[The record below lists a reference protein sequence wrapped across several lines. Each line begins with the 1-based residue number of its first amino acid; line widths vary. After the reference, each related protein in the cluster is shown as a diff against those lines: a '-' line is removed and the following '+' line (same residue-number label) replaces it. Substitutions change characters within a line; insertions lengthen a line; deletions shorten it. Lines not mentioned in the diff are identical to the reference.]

1 MEYIKTNHFIEASCS
16 SIIQK
21 NLNIFKMI
29 THNPSA
35 TKFIQIPFLIIIILL
50 YRSHV
55 QAQDIFLHC
64 PTNSPNYTSGS
75 EYETNLKNFLLPS
88 LVSNGSINGFFNT
101 SVGTN
106 PNNTVYGLVQCRGDI
121 SMDDCRT
128 CLNSSTVV
136 VIRKCSNR
144 IDVDVRLDT
153 CLLRYSN
160 TRFFG
165 QVDQSML
172 VWFPNEEKVNN
183 LDVFNSQLGKLMTD
197 LMFNASSDSSRFEV
211 GSFNYNDFSKIYGMV
226 QCTRDLS
233 RYSCTSCLQ
242 DMISRISSL
251 YNGSRS
257 GYIMTQ
263 SCFIRYDDNMFYELQ
278 PPPPPALDTV
288 SGSISP
294 PPSDSEPPPGPEP
307 SVNIVAVAVPV
318 VVGVSLMLLAV
329 CFYCLRKKKSVTSK
343 SYVQGASRDPM
354 ANQDSLQFDL
364 VTIRDAT
371 NEFSDANK
379 LGEGGFGA
387 VYKGKLQD
395 GQEIAVKRL
404 SVNSGQGLQEFK
416 NEVVLLNK
424 LQHRNLVRLL
434 GFCFEGHE
442 QILIYEHVANRSLDK
457 YIFDTRRKVLL
468 DWEKRYKI
476 IGGIARGLL
485 YLHEDSRLRIIHR
498 DLKAGNILLTEE
510 MEAKVADFGL
520 AKLFEIDQTHGNTS
534 RVAGTLG
541 YMAPEYALH
550 GLFSVKS
557 DVYSFGV
564 LLLEIV
570 SGRKITNFHQSSSTP
585 DLLSYAWKNWRKGTP
600 LEVLDPTLFQ
610 SSSGNEVIRVIHIG
624 LLCVQDNIE
633 DRPTMSSVVLMLS
646 SYSITLTSPSQPEFL
661 QTTFSVCGTYPR

>member
-1 MEYIKTNHFIEASCS
+1 M
-16 SIIQK
+16 
-21 NLNIFKMI
+21 L

-35 TKFIQIPFLIIIILL
+35 TEFIQIPFLFIILL
-50 YRSHV
+50 RGLHI
-55 QAQDIFLHC
+55 QAQDTFLHC
-64 PTNSPNYTSGS
+64 PANTPNYTSGS
-75 EYETNLKNFLLPS
+75 EYETNLRKFLLPS

-121 SMDDCRT
+121 SMDSCKS
-128 CLNSSTVV
+128 CLNSSSVV
-136 VIRKCSNR
+136 VIQKCTNH
-144 IDVDVRLDT
+144 IDVDVRLYE

-165 QVDQSML
+165 EVDESLL
-172 VWFPNEEKVNN
+172 VWFPNQEKVNN
-183 LDVFNSQLGKLMTD
+183 LDIFNGQLGNLMND
-197 LMFNASSDSSRFEV
+197 LMADASSDSSKFDV

-233 RYSCTSCLQ
+233 RDSCTSCLQ
-242 DMISRISSL
+242 DMIGRIPSL

-257 GYIMTQ
+257 GHIMTQ

-278 PPPPPALDTV
+278 TPPPPPPDTV
-288 SGSISP
+288 PGSMSP
-294 PPSDSEPPPGPEP
+294 LPSDSGKEPPPGPEP
-307 SVNIVAVAVPV
+307 SVNTVAVAVPV
-318 VVGVSLMLLAV
+318 VVGISLVLVAV
-329 CFYCLRKKKSVTSK
+329 CFYCLRRKKSVTSK
-343 SYVQGASRDPM
+343 SDIQGASRDPM
-354 ANQDSLQFDL
+354 ENQDSLQFDL

-387 VYKGKLQD
+387 VYKGKLQN

-476 IGGIARGLL
+476 IAGIARGLL
-485 YLHEDSRLRIIHR
+485 YLREDSRLTIIHR

-510 MEAKVADFGL
+510 MEAKIADFGL
-520 AKLFEIDQTHGNTS
+520 AKLFEIDQTQGNTS
-534 RVAGTLG
+534 RIAGTLG

-570 SGRKITNFHQSSSTP
+570 SGRKITSSHRSSPTP
-585 DLLSYAWKNWRKGTP
+585 DLLSYAWKNWRERTP
-600 LEVLDPTLFQ
+600 LELMDPILSHC
-610 SSSGNEVIRVIHIG
+610 SSRNEVIRVIK
-624 LLCVQDNIE
+624 
-633 DRPTMSSVVLMLS
+633 
-646 SYSITLTSPSQPEFL
+646 TLAPGYTQE
-661 QTTFSVCGTYPR
+661 